1 MFQSQLIEV
10 MLCVGGRGYIRC
22 DWETILVR
30 LRPREST
37 WLDMLLAV
45 DKGCL
50 VRTRPVCKRREKY
63 GINTETPNT
72 AVLSTLLLSMLLHL
86 VTNC

>member
-1 MFQSQLIEV
+1 MCQKE
-10 MLCVGGRGYIRC
+10 GRGKGEGEGGGGYVRC

-45 DKGCL
+45 DSGCL
-50 VRTRPVCKRREKY
+50 VRTRPAFTGGDRR
-63 GINTETPNT
+63 GETQ
-72 AVLSTLLLSMLLHL
+72 S
-86 VTNC
+86 